1 MKRIVVLGSTGSIGK
16 NALRVIKNL
25 GDEFTIVA
33 LSCESN
39 AEHLAQQ
46 ALQFHPKVINIGNK
60 DKVPLL
66 RNKLKG
72 SGIKILS
79 GKEGLCKIAEM
90 EEVDLIL
97 NGIIG
102 SAGFNPTLAAIKK
115 GKRIALANK
124 ETLVSYGNIIM
135 DEVKKNKSEIIPVD
149 SEHSAIFQCI
159 NGRET
164 IDIKRIIL
172 TSSGGPFRKR
182 KDLHDVT
189 IEETLNHPVW
199 QMGKKISVDSATMM
213 NKALEIIEAHF
224 LFSIPAERITVVI
237 HPQCIIHSAVEFVDN
252 SIIAQLSNPD
262 MTLPIQY
269 ALTYPERKQSI
280 TKALDLS
287 EISTLTFESAPP
299 SRFPAISLAY
309 RSIEKG
315 GTTTAVL
322 NSSNEFLVE
331 SFLKQKISLDKITEI
346 IQLVIEKHT
355 PIKNAT
361 IDEIKEAEEWAKRE
375 AEQLLKK

>member
-25 GDEFTIVA
+25 GDEFTTVA

-66 RNKLKG
+66 RNKLQG

-199 QMGKKISVDSATMM
+199 RMGKKISVDSATMM

-355 PIKNAT
+355 PIKNAK

-375 AEQLLKK
+375 AEQLLTK

>member
-66 RNKLKG
+66 RNKLQG

-79 GKEGLCKIAEM
+79 GKEDLCKIAEM

-199 QMGKKISVDSATMM
+199 RMGKKISVDSATMM

-355 PIKNAT
+355 PIKNAK